1 MERVIR
7 IKKGKYT
14 VRNDADEER
23 ECFAKGS
30 LKIKSDG
37 ILTGDF
43 VKTENDVIVGVLP
56 RKNRL
61 ERPFVAN
68 VDAVAI
74 VVADPPSPDFYLL
87 DKLLA
92 SCFLSGVEAVIV
104 VNKTDLSDENL
115 KKITEQYSAVAKIFR
130 LSALTGDGT
139 KEFAEFLKGKTVV
152 FTGQSAV
159 GKTTLMNTLFGKD
172 HKTGDVSE
180 KTQRG
185 RQTTT
190 SATIVKEGDVEV
202 IDTPGFTAFDLSI
215 KHTDLAKGYAEFIK
229 YERLCRFSD
238 CSHIDEP
245 DCGVKEAVDGGEIN
259 KSRYES
265 YAEIYKELKDG
276 KKY

>member
-1 MERVIR
+1 MERVIS
-7 IKKGKYT
+7 IKKGRYLL
-14 VRNDADEER
+14 RNDLGEER

-37 ILTGDF
+37 ILTGDY
-43 VKTENDVIVGVLP
+43 VKTENDVIAGVLP

-61 ERPFVAN
+61 QRPMVAN

-74 VVADPPSPDFYLL
+74 VIADPPAPDFYLS

-92 SCFLSGVEAVIV
+92 SCFLSNVEAVLV
-104 VNKTDLSDENL
+104 VNKTDLSDENS
-115 KKITEQYSAVAKIFR
+115 KKITEQYSSVAKIFR

-139 KEFAEFLKGKTVV
+139 KEFSDYLKGKTVV

-159 GKTTLMNTLFGKD
+159 GKTTLLNTLFGKN

-180 KTQRG
+180 KTRRG

-202 IDTPGFTAFDLSI
+202 IDTPGFTAFDLSV
-215 KHTDLAKGYAEFIK
+215 KYTDLAKGYADFIK
-229 YERLCRFSD
+229 YEKFCRFSD
-238 CSHIDEP
+238 CSHIGECE
-245 DCGVKEAVDGGEIN
+245 CGVKEAVEKGEIN
-259 KSRYES
+259 KSRYLR
-265 YAEIYKELKDG
+265 YVEIYKELKDG

>member
-104 VNKTDLSDENL
+104 VNKTD
-115 KKITEQYSAVAKIFR
+115 
-130 LSALTGDGT
+130 
-139 KEFAEFLKGKTVV
+139 
-152 FTGQSAV
+152 
-159 GKTTLMNTLFGKD
+159 
-172 HKTGDVSE
+172 
-180 KTQRG
+180 
-185 RQTTT
+185 
-190 SATIVKEGDVEV
+190 
-202 IDTPGFTAFDLSI
+202 
-215 KHTDLAKGYAEFIK
+215 
-229 YERLCRFSD
+229 
-238 CSHIDEP
+238 
-245 DCGVKEAVDGGEIN
+245 
-259 KSRYES
+259 
-265 YAEIYKELKDG
+265 
-276 KKY
+276 

>member
-215 KHTDLAKGYAEFIK
+215 KHTDLAKGYADFIK
-229 YERLCRFSD
+229 YEKSCRFSD
-238 CSHIDEP
+238 CSHLGEP
-245 DCGVKEAVDGGEIN
+245 DCGVKEAVDGGEID
-259 KSRYES
+259 KSRYER

>member
-1 MERVIR
+1 MGRVIR

-74 VVADPPSPDFYLL
+74 VVADPPSPDFSLL

-215 KHTDLAKGYAEFIK
+215 KHTDLAKGYADFIK
-229 YERLCRFSD
+229 YEKSCRFSD
-238 CSHIDEP
+238 CSHLCEP
-245 DCGVKEAVDGGEIN
+245 DCGVKEAANNGEIN
-259 KSRYES
+259 KSRYS
-265 YAEIYKELKDG
+265 RYAEIYKELKDG

>member
-7 IKKGKYT
+7 IKKGKYI
-14 VRNDADEER
+14 VRNDDGEER

-92 SCFLSGVEAVIV
+92 SCFLSGVEAAIV

-172 HKTGDVSE
+172 YKTGDVSE

-190 SATIVKEGDVEV
+190 SATIVKAGDVEV
-202 IDTPGFTAFDLSI
+202 VDTPGFTAFDLSV
-215 KHTDLAKGYAEFIK
+215 KYTDLAKGYAEFVK

-238 CSHIDEP
+238 CSHIGEP
-245 DCGVKEAVDGGEIN
+245 DCGVKEAANNGEIN
-259 KSRYES
+259 KSRYS
-265 YAEIYKELKDG
+265 RYAEIYKELKDG

>member
-87 DKLLA
+87 DKLLV
-92 SCFLSGVEAVIV
+92 SCCLSGVEAAIV
-104 VNKTDLSDENL
+104 VNKTDLSDDNP
-115 KKITEQYSAVAKIFR
+115 KKIIEQYSAAAKIF
-130 LSALTGDGT
+130 LVSALTGDGT
-139 KEFAEFLKGKTVV
+139 QEFSEFLKGKTVV

-190 SATIVKEGDVEV
+190 SATIVKAGDVEV
-202 IDTPGFTAFDLSI
+202 VDTPGFTAFDLSV
-215 KHTDLAKGYAEFIK
+215 KYTDLAKGYAEFVK

-238 CSHIDEP
+238 CSHIGEP
-245 DCGVKEAVDGGEIN
+245 DCGVKEAANNGEIN
-259 KSRYES
+259 KSRYS
-265 YAEIYKELKDG
+265 RYAEIYKELKDG

>member
-1 MERVIR
+1 MERVIS
-7 IKKGKYT
+7 IKKGRYLL
-14 VRNDADEER
+14 RNDLGEER

-37 ILTGDF
+37 ILTGDY

-61 ERPFVAN
+61 QRPMVAN

-74 VVADPPSPDFYLL
+74 VIADPPAPDFYLS

-92 SCFLSGVEAVIV
+92 SCFLSNVEAVLV
-104 VNKTDLSDENL
+104 VNKTDLSDENS
-115 KKITEQYSAVAKIFR
+115 KKITEQYSSVAKIFR
-130 LSALTGDGT
+130 LSALMGDGT
-139 KEFAEFLKGKTVV
+139 KEFSDYLKGKTVV

-159 GKTTLMNTLFGKD
+159 GKTTLLNTLFGKN

-180 KTQRG
+180 KTRRG

-202 IDTPGFTAFDLSI
+202 IDTPGFTAFDLSV
-215 KHTDLAKGYAEFIK
+215 KYTDLAKGYADFIK
-229 YERLCRFSD
+229 YEKFCRFSD
-238 CSHIDEP
+238 CSHIGESE
-245 DCGVKEAVDGGEIN
+245 CGVKEAVEKGEIN
-259 KSRYES
+259 KSRYLR
-265 YAEIYKELKDG
+265 YVEIYKELKDG

>member
-92 SCFLSGVEAVIV
+92 SCFLSGVEAVIA

-215 KHTDLAKGYAEFIK
+215 KHTDLAKGYADFIK
-229 YERLCRFSD
+229 YEKSCRFSD
-238 CSHIDEP
+238 CSHLGEP

-259 KSRYES
+259 KSRYER

>member
-1 MERVIR
+1 MERVIS
-7 IKKGKYT
+7 IKKGRYLIG
-14 VRNDADEER
+14 NDLGEER

-37 ILTGDF
+37 ILTGDY

-61 ERPFVAN
+61 QRPMVAN
-68 VDAVAI
+68 VDTVAI
-74 VVADPPSPDFYLL
+74 VIADPPAPDFYLS

-92 SCFLSGVEAVIV
+92 SCFLSNVEAVLV
-104 VNKTDLSDENL
+104 VNKTDLSDENS

-139 KEFAEFLKGKTVV
+139 KEFSDYLKGKTVV

-159 GKTTLMNTLFGKD
+159 GKTTLLNTLFGKN

-190 SATIVKEGDVEV
+190 SATIVKAGDVEV
-202 IDTPGFTAFDLSI
+202 IDTPGFTAFDLSV
-215 KHTDLAKGYAEFIK
+215 KYTDLAKGYADFIK
-229 YERLCRFSD
+229 YEKFCRFSD
-238 CSHIDEP
+238 CSHIGESE
-245 DCGVKEAVDGGEIN
+245 CGVKEAVEKGEIN
-259 KSRYES
+259 KSRYLR
-265 YAEIYKELKDG
+265 YVEIYKELKDG

>member
-104 VNKTDLSDENL
+104 VNKTDLSDDNP
-115 KKITEQYSAVAKIFR
+115 KKIIEQYSAAAKIF
-130 LSALTGDGT
+130 LVSALTGDGT
-139 KEFAEFLKGKTVV
+139 QEFSEFLKRKTVV

-172 HKTGDVSE
+172 YKIGDVSE

-190 SATIVKEGDVEV
+190 SATIVKAGDVEV
-202 IDTPGFTAFDLSI
+202 VDTPGFTAFDLSV
-215 KHTDLAKGYAEFIK
+215 KYTDLAKGYAEFVK

-238 CSHIDEP
+238 CSHIGEP
-245 DCGVKEAVDGGEIN
+245 DCGVKEAANNGEIN
-259 KSRYES
+259 RSRYS
-265 YAEIYKELKDG
+265 RYAEIYKELKDG

>member
-92 SCFLSGVEAVIV
+92 SCFLSGVEAAIV
-104 VNKTDLSDENL
+104 VNKTDLSDDNP
-115 KKITEQYSAVAKIFR
+115 KKIIEQYSAAAKIFR
-130 LSALTGDGT
+130 VSALTGDGT
-139 KEFAEFLKGKTVV
+139 QEFSEFLKRKTVV

-172 HKTGDVSE
+172 YKTGDVSE

-190 SATIVKEGDVEV
+190 SATIVKAGDVEV
-202 IDTPGFTAFDLSI
+202 VDTPGFTAFDLSV
-215 KHTDLAKGYAEFIK
+215 KYTDLAKGYAEFVK

-238 CSHIDEP
+238 CSHIGEP
-245 DCGVKEAVDGGEIN
+245 DCGVKEAANNGEIN
-259 KSRYES
+259 KSRYS
-265 YAEIYKELKDG
+265 RYAEIYKELKDG

>member
-190 SATIVKEGDVEV
+190 SATIVKEGDVSV
-202 IDTPGFTAFDLSI
+202 
-215 KHTDLAKGYAEFIK
+215 KYTDLAKGYAEFVK

-238 CSHIDEP
+238 CSHIGEP
-245 DCGVKEAVDGGEIN
+245 DCGVKEAANNGEIN
-259 KSRYES
+259 RSRYS
-265 YAEIYKELKDG
+265 RYAEIYKELKDG

>member
-130 LSALTGDGT
+130 VSALTGDGT
-139 KEFAEFLKGKTVV
+139 QEFSEFLKCKTVV

-215 KHTDLAKGYAEFIK
+215 KHTDLAKGYADFIK
-229 YERLCRFSD
+229 YEKSCRFSD
-238 CSHIDEP
+238 CSHLGEP

-259 KSRYES
+259 KSRYER